1 MKIIKAEAKSVR
13 GSPRKVR
20 MVAFQV
26 RGMSVDRALA
36 ALQYTTKR
44 AAHDVWKVVKSAAAN
59 AEHNFGMNPTEMI
72 ISEVYVDPA
81 PTFKRGRAASRGRY
95 RQILKR
101 NSHIR
106 IILARPEDLKNA
118 ALELVKAKEE
128 AKIKAKEAAKASATK
143 VKSEINEA
151 EVVDT
156 KKAKAAKV
164 AKAAKADKPVKKTT
178 SKKSTK

>member
-1 MKIIKAEAKSVR
+1 MKVIKAEAKSVR

-26 RGMSVDRALA
+26 RGMNVDVALA
-36 ALQYTTKR
+36 TLQYTTKR
-44 AAHDVWKVVKSAAAN
+44 AALDVWKVVKSAAAN

-128 AKIKAKEAAKASATK
+128 AKAKAKEAKANGTK
-143 VKSEINEA
+143 SKTEVNEA
-151 EVVDT
+151 EVVET
-156 KKAKAAKV
+156 KV
-164 AKAAKADKPVKKTT
+164 ADKKAAKATKTDKPAKKTT
-178 SKKSTK
+178 SKQSTK